1 MHLMIIYNIL
11 FTFNFHSIITTER
24 IYKNSLTYYMYI
36 KSVMHLFLNI
46 PKKYFLGIDRISGL
60 PETSAGY
67 FGIRLDICQDPL
79 LGRKFYQIS
88 GIRPS
93 IK

>member
-1 MHLMIIYNIL
+1 MYVQQVL
-11 FTFNFHSIITTER
+11 SIFVYIFG
-24 IYKNSLTYYMYI
+24 YKNLQEFFDILYVH
-36 KSVMHLFLNI
+36 KKCDAQMHLFLNI

-79 LGRKFYQIS
+79 FGRKFYQIS

>member
-1 MHLMIIYNIL
+1 
-11 FTFNFHSIITTER
+11 
-24 IYKNSLTYYMYI
+24 
-36 KSVMHLFLNI
+36 MHLFLNI

-79 LGRKFYQIS
+79 FGRKFYCTSSKQLIQVETNPS
-88 GIRPS
+88 ARLDIRKIAKS
-93 IK
+93 IPEYIIRRKIEQL